1 MNDPEAFYD
10 TNIVLYLLSSDP
22 VKADCAEALL
32 AAGGRISVQV
42 LNEFVAVATRKFGI
56 SWSEIGEILSIVRAV
71 CRVEP
76 LTVETHDRARLIAE
90 RYRFGFYDAVIVATA
105 LLSGCTVLYSEDL
118 QAGQKID
125 SQLTVVNPFQ
135 LQQA

>member
-1 MNDPEAFYD
+1 MNDPEAFHD

-42 LNEFVAVATRKFGI
+42 LNEFVAVATRKFGM

-90 RYRFGFYDAVIVATA
+90 RYRFGFYDALIVATA

-135 LQQA
+135 L

>member
-1 MNDPEAFYD
+1 
-10 TNIVLYLLSSDP
+10 
-22 VKADCAEALL
+22 
-32 AAGGRISVQV
+32 VQV
-42 LNEFVAVATRKFGI
+42 LNEFVVVATRKFGM
-56 SWSEIGEILSIVRAV
+56 SWSEIGEILSIVRAL

-90 RYRFGFYDAVIVATA
+90 RYRFAFYDAVIVATA

-118 QAGQKID
+118 QAGEKID
-125 SQLTVVNPFQ
+125 CQLTVVNPFQ